1 MLWRH
6 EGDAVAISMIRAMT
20 ERGVQCLN
28 HTVCLSVHDTVSQW
42 RGGPL
47 RAGMVIVVE
56 PMIWL
61 ENAPHPYVCVED
73 TVVGTD
79 DGCERLTAA
88 FPWSWMKW
96 KHS

>member
-1 MLWRH
+1 
-6 EGDAVAISMIRAMT
+6 
-20 ERGVQCLN
+20 
-28 HTVCLSVHDTVSQW
+28 
-42 RGGPL
+42 
-47 RAGMVIVVE
+47 MVIVVE